1 MYGMTGAYVN
11 VCVIVESRIERESP
25 RGRVVLT
32 GIRLDLTER
41 SIAFEAGAE
50 VVGKL
55 TLAPEGI
62 LFEAPP
68 PAGSFLEPG
77 AAAEVVTGELVDDET
92 PTTTAGEDRPE
103 QPEPG
108 EQSPRTELEGRVTL
122 AGRLKTTPRE
132 GKPDRRGNPTAWA
145 RFAAH
150 VEGED
155 GPHLYSATFH
165 RHTAAIALT
174 LEKDAPITVD
184 GYAHPSR
191 DPAGTRLDTL
201 SVVNLVAY
209 PGKGKRAAE

>member
-1 MYGMTGAYVN
+1 M
-11 VCVIVESRIERESP
+11 EREAQ

-32 GIRLDLTER
+32 GIHLDLTEH
-41 SIAFEAGAE
+41 SVTFEAGE
-50 VVGKL
+50 QVVGKL
-55 TLAPEGI
+55 TLAAEGI
-62 LFEAPP
+62 LFEAHPGRDAISAA
-68 PAGSFLEPG
+68 AG
-77 AAAEVVTGELVDDET
+77 AEVVAGELVDGESSAST
-92 PTTTAGEDRPE
+92 PAEDRPE
-103 QPEPG
+103 QPEHG
-108 EQSPRTELEGRVTL
+108 EQAAHAELEGRVTL
-122 AGRLKTTPRE
+122 AGRLKTKPRE

-174 LEKDAPITVD
+174 LDKDAPLTVD

-209 PGKGKRAAE
+209 PGKGQRAGA